1 MEKAKIIAH
10 RGNVNGINVY
20 FENTIEYIKS
30 ALDLGFDVEIDIHEY
45 KEKLY
50 TGHDEPQELLP
61 LDILTHP
68 NCIFHAKNFQA
79 LTMLIQKNCHVF
91 WHQND
96 DCTLTSRGYIWC
108 FPDIVIKS
116 KQSIV
121 LDFDGSRNFDRSL
134 YYGICTDN
142 CINYKN

>member
-10 RGNVNGINVY
+10 RGNVNGINIY

-61 LDILTHP
+61 FDILINP
-68 NCIFHAKNFQA
+68 NCIFHAKTFQA

-91 WHQND
+91 
-96 DCTLTSRGYIWC
+96 LM
-108 FPDIVIKS
+108 P
-116 KQSIV
+116 KQLQLRKLLGQLINV
-121 LDFDGSRNFDRSL
+121 KKKRFCL
-134 YYGICTDN
+134 Y
-142 CINYKN
+142 